1 MKHAQLFYVPMLAV
15 VVALAAFV
23 VPVSAFTLLPKPKC
37 RPTIAA
43 VQPRWENKH
52 HRPLLC
58 PLRQNT
64 APMGTC
70 PIGPSSRCSASKTD
84 TATSSGETILKKDLF
99 SSSRATLVAL
109 GLVLALETAS
119 PKPSHAT
126 SYGQFGASVSP
137 PKTAVDIARNSGASA
152 RTTKAGATICQPISA
167 VSTLNSNFSN
177 KCKKSAYEV
186 SPDGDTMSQQ
196 AIEHQRL
203 LADLEQEPDFYIY
216 FSAFLASTIS
226 TLIIHPLDTWK
237 VRVMTRK
244 RDEDEDQAPS
254 TYTADGSVEAATIR
268 ESQSPSSSLL
278 QSLSSSSPP
287 LESSTALS
295 ATSAAC
301 NERPMYMP
309 STNAI
314 PRRAFAEFGSLYD
327 GILPNIVKEGPPS
340 ALYLGLYESSIILLK
355 QYPFFTDHKLIMYLL
370 AGAIGEVAGSIVR
383 APAEAVKT
391 RVQSGDVTL
400 GDALRTVFLTQKGRE
415 NTYKAWSSSIFRDVP
430 AGGIQIAIFE
440 TLKLFLLDAPYIDVN
455 PDTLLSE
462 CILGGIG
469 GATGTYV
476 TTPFDRITTMIIS
489 SGEEDISMIH
499 AAKRIWSEE
508 GAGGF
513 FVGSRERASYWFFA
527 VGIFLGVYCF
537 LSQAGIPL
545 FVH

>member
-1 MKHAQLFYVPMLAV
+1 
-15 VVALAAFV
+15 
-23 VPVSAFTLLPKPKC
+23 
-37 RPTIAA
+37 
-43 VQPRWENKH
+43 
-52 HRPLLC
+52 
-58 PLRQNT
+58 
-64 APMGTC
+64 
-70 PIGPSSRCSASKTD
+70 
-84 TATSSGETILKKDLF
+84 
-99 SSSRATLVAL
+99 
-109 GLVLALETAS
+109 
-119 PKPSHAT
+119 
-126 SYGQFGASVSP
+126 
-137 PKTAVDIARNSGASA
+137 
-152 RTTKAGATICQPISA
+152 
-167 VSTLNSNFSN
+167 
-177 KCKKSAYEV
+177 
-186 SPDGDTMSQQ
+186 MSEQ

-203 LADLEQEPDFYIY
+203 LADLEQEPEFYIY
-216 FSAFLASTIS
+216 FCAFLASTFS

-244 RDEDEDQAPS
+244 RDEDEDQDQVPS
-254 TYTADGSVEAATIR
+254 ACTDDSIVDATTIR
-268 ESQSPSSSLL
+268 EAQSQSSSLL
-278 QSLSSSSPP
+278 QPLSNSNPP

-295 ATSAAC
+295 ATSAVY
-301 NERPMYMP
+301 NERPMFMP
-309 STNAI
+309 LTNAN
-314 PRRAFAEFGSLYD
+314 PRRALEEFGSLYD

-355 QYPFFTDHKLIMYLL
+355 QFPFFAENKIIMYLL

-391 RVQSGDVTL
+391 RAQSGDITL
-400 GDALRTVFLTQKGRE
+400 GEALRVVFLTQKGRE

-440 TLKLFLLDAPYIDVN
+440 ALKIFLIDAPYIDVN

-462 CILGGIG
+462 CLLGGIG

-489 SGEEDISMIH
+489 SGEEDLSMMD
-499 AAKRIWSEE
+499 AAKKIWSEQ

-537 LSQAGIPL
+537 LRQAGIPL